1 VVAPGIYR
9 VEFGFFSV
17 HKSDV
22 LLLVNMQPVMR
33 IKEDEGKHVNRKH
46 PNGCI
51 GGNTLTDL
59 IVLPARGR
67 ISFQVV
73 NGTVGEIYLGLNKI

>member
-1 VVAPGIYR
+1 
-9 VEFGFFSV
+9 
-17 HKSDV
+17 
-22 LLLVNMQPVMR
+22 MR